1 MPDIILPSVPNSAD
15 TGPDTEFDAALSFAA
30 PEPLTDNDTPSDPQ
44 DIAPADPTPDADSA
58 PVDPASEP
66 EPINTRPA
74 TSGNTQPHGDPAKAL
89 ASSTPQRRDYTKFP
103 AELMPFVKRM
113 RNDEFAQAE
122 KILPALYAKAQE
134 RDQIAAERDRL
145 QTEASS
151 RPSFVHEHPNGYVL
165 DEQYQA
171 AEQDVARG
179 QYELEFYQEQL
190 ARVEAGQEWQHA
202 MGWDKNGQ
210 LQART
215 IPASQNGQVDPQA
228 RAILNQRILSAAMV
242 TRERAAARDQ
252 FVQNY
257 SQQAQAVK
265 GELAEVE
272 AKIFHKLAPEK
283 FTPEEK
289 RLCDMAVNAFPRAF
303 RSSPVVKYLGW
314 AAVGSMRTNK
324 AYAELASKYKALL
337 TKGATTARANP
348 RPAPGSV
355 MPGRD
360 SGEVVYDLKKLAEE
374 YNS

>member
-1 MPDIILPSVPNSAD
+1 MPDIVLPSVPNAAD
-15 TGPDTEFDAALSFAA
+15 AGPDTEFDAALSFVA
-30 PEPLTDNDTPSDPQ
+30 PEPPAEDSTSSEPQ
-44 DIAPADPTPDADSA
+44 DATPADPTPDADPAPADSA
-58 PVDPASEP
+58 TEP

-74 TSGNTQPHGDPAKAL
+74 TSGNTRPHGDPANAL
-89 ASSTPQRRDYTKFP
+89 ASSTPQQRRDYTKFP
-103 AELMPFVKRM
+103 PELMPFVKRM

-145 QTEASS
+145 QTEAST

-202 MGWDKNGQ
+202 LGWQNGQ
-210 LQART
+210 LQTRT
-215 IPASQNGQVDPQA
+215 IPAAANGQADPQA
-228 RAILNQRILSAAMV
+228 RALLNQRILNATMF
-242 TRERAAARDQ
+242 TREKATTRDQ
-252 FVQNY
+252 FVANY

-272 AKIFHKLAPEK
+272 AKIFHKLVPEK

-289 RLCDMAVNAFPRAF
+289 KLCDMAVNAFPRAF
-303 RSSPVVKYLGW
+303 RNSPVVKYLGW
-314 AAVGSMRTNK
+314 AAVGTMRTNK
-324 AYAELASKYKALL
+324 AYADLAAKYKALL
-337 TKGATTARANP
+337 TKGAATTRANP
-348 RPAPGSV
+348 RPSPGSV

-360 SGEVVYDLKKLAEE
+360 TAEVVYDLKKLAEE
-374 YNS
+374 ENY